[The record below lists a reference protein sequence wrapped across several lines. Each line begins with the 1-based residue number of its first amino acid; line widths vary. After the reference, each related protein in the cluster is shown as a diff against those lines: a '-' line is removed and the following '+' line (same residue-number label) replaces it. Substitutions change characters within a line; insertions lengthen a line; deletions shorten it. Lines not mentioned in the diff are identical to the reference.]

1 MPSQKRITRGAII
14 RTATDILRRE
24 GYQGV
29 NARKIAKELGCSTQP
44 IYSEF
49 GNMEELK
56 AELKKE
62 AERSYTDK
70 VRRFT
75 ANSTYSPYMAYG
87 LGFLSF
93 AKEEKELFRY
103 LYMQERHGGGG
114 QSIDDVN
121 APEIIR
127 VMAQQYGIPENTALR
142 FHYDMSIYSYGMAV
156 MLNTGYMDMDESQLI
171 ERLQTQFN
179 GLCGAYG
186 FQNLSKSSQIN

>member
-1 MPSQKRITRGAII
+1 MPSQKRITRDAII
-14 RTATDILRRE
+14 RTAADILRRE
-24 GYQGV
+24 GYTGV

-70 VRRFT
+70 VRLFT
-75 ANSTYSPYMAYG
+75 ANSKYLPYMAYG

-103 LYMQERHGGGG
+103 LYMQDRHGGG
-114 QSIDDVN
+114 QSIEDVN

-142 FHYDMSIYSYGMAV
+142 FHYDMSIYSYGLAV
-156 MLNTGYMDMDESQLI
+156 MLNTGYIDMDEEQLI
-171 ERLQTQFN
+171 ERLQTQFT

-186 FQNLSKSSQIN
+186 FQNSSKKQPD